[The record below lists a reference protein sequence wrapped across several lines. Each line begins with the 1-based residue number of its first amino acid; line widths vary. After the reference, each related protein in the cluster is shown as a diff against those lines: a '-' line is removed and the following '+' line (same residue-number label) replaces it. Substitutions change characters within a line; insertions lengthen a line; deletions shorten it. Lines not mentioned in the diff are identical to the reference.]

1 MDYLS
6 KAILK
11 KLAELNISQEEFA
24 YRLGM
29 TRKTLYSRL
38 KNPEQ
43 FKLLELRRI
52 KDICGLSIECFLN
65 KEVELIEKSKKPLTS
80 VSGNR

>member
-1 MDYLS
+1 MDCLS

-11 KLAELNISQEEFA
+11 KLAELNMSQEEFA
-24 YRLGM
+24 YRLAM

-43 FKLLELRRI
+43 FKLWELRRI
-52 KDICGLSIECFLN
+52 KDICGLRIEYFVN
-65 KEVELIEKSKKPLTS
+65 KEVKSKEKSALQ
-80 VSGNR
+80 

>member
-1 MDYLS
+1 MDCLS

-11 KLAELNISQEEFA
+11 KLTELNISQEEFA

-52 KDICGLSIECFLN
+52 KDICGLSIECIVN
-65 KEVELIEKSKKPLTS
+65 KEVKSNGETKTTNKS
-80 VSGNR
+80 

>member
-1 MDYLS
+1 MDCLS
-6 KAILK
+6 KAIIK

-43 FKLLELRRI
+43 FKLWELRRI
-52 KDICGLSIECFLN
+52 KDICGLSIECFVN
-65 KEVELIEKSKKPLTS
+65 KEVKSNDRIKPTN
-80 VSGNR
+80 G